1 MSKVMTVRVRMTD
14 GSEERFMV
22 PSNAKISEIKQL
34 IEQKKKIPID
44 RQRLVYGGNLLDNA
58 NSLKSLGF
66 QNEGVIFCVVRSIAG
81 LYFGRGSI

>member
-22 PSNAKISEIKQL
+22 PKIAKIRELKQL
-34 IEQKKKIPID
+34 IEQKRKIPVD
-44 RQRLVYGGNLLDNA
+44 RQRLVYGGKVLDDSH
-58 NSLKSLGF
+58 SLKSLGF

-81 LYFGRGSI
+81 VCFGRGSL

>member
-34 IEQKKKIPID
+34 IEQKRKIPID
-44 RQRLVYGGNLLDNA
+44 RQRLVYGGNLLDNS

>member
-14 GSEERFMV
+14 GSEERFLV
-22 PSNAKISEIKQL
+22 PKIAKVREIKQL
-34 IEQKKKIPID
+34 IEQKRKIPED
-44 RQRLVYGGNLLDNA
+44 RQRLVYGGKVLADS

-81 LYFGRGSI
+81 LWFGRGPV

>member
-22 PSNAKISEIKQL
+22 PKIAKIREIKQL
-34 IEQKKKIPID
+34 IEQKRKIPMD
-44 RQRLVYGGNLLDNA
+44 RQRLVYGGKVLDDSS
-58 NSLKSLGF
+58 SLKSLGF

-81 LYFGRGSI
+81 LCFGRGSI